1 MISTFWDWTGN
12 LDDLGATATEI
23 LGRVSAVAP
32 SPLSTRLLR
41 DYIARGVLGLADR
54 QGRELVFT
62 YDNLLRLV
70 VARVLLADGWMLAK
84 IQEHF
89 ALSSTEDIEALFPN
103 QRSDA
108 LATLARLKRDTGTG
122 HTDWLAAPTNTFA
135 MHDQDAPIRRMKRI
149 ARSSSVQIEMR
160 EALDRLGI
168 SDHGPTTEDL
178 KLIAIAPWFQALIR
192 SDRLRTL
199 TYEEAQDIGAGVTA
213 ALTALILK
221 KGHGHD

>member
-1 MISTFWDWTGN
+1 MMQGYRDWTGN
-12 LDDLGATATEI
+12 LEELGAKATEI
-23 LGRVSAVAP
+23 LTRISAQAP

-41 DYIARGVLGLADR
+41 DYTARGILGPAER
-54 QGRELVFT
+54 HGRELLFN

-89 ALSSTEDIEALFPN
+89 ALSATSEIEALFPSR
-103 QRSDA
+103 RSDA
-108 LATLARLKRDTGTG
+108 LETLARLKRDTRPERN
-122 HTDWLAAPTNTFA
+122 DWLDEQDDPPGLG
-135 MHDQDAPIRRMKRI
+135 DQDAPTFRIKRI
-149 ARSSSVQIEMR
+149 AQSSSVQMEMR
-160 EALDRLGI
+160 EALGRLGLPER
-168 SDHGPTTEDL
+168 GPVTEDL
-178 KLIAIAPWFQALIR
+178 KLIAIAPWFQALIQT
-192 SDRLRTL
+192 DRLRTL